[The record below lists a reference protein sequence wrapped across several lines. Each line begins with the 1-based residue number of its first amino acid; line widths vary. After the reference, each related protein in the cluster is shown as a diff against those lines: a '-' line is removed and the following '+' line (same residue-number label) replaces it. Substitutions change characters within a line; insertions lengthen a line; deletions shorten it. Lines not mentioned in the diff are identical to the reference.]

1 MKKTFE
7 VEGAPAALG
16 PYVHAVQ
23 TGNLLFL
30 SGQLGLNPQDG
41 TLPEG
46 IEAQTKQSLDNIK
59 HILEGAGSDMNHV
72 VKTTIY
78 IADMNDFGKVN
89 EIYGA
94 YFTKD
99 YPARSCVQVARL
111 PKDALVEIEVI
122 ATID

>member
-1 MKKTFE
+1 MKKTYE

-30 SGQLGLNPQDG
+30 SGQLGLNPQEG

-46 IEAQTKQSLDNIK
+46 IEAQTKQSLDNVK
-59 HILEGAGSDMNHV
+59 HILEGAGSDLDHV

-89 EIYGA
+89 EIYGT